1 MLLVDIIGML
11 VHNAIEAGLEAS
23 FETKIELL
31 CLFLH
36 CKKKSCMLMEGAGL
50 QWHPGNRPVVEFNGH
65 NVSLVN

>member
-1 MLLVDIIGML
+1 ML

-36 CKKKSCMLMEGAGL
+36 CKKKSCSLMDATRRTGL

-65 NVSLVN
+65 NGSLAV